1 MIILGLIILW
11 MSYLSNMTYSYFKIK
26 DIKIPLLKLI
36 IFPYELLLLQMYLT
50 IKDKN
55 FVYILNFFNSFK
67 SLIIYFRNIEDLSIF
82 NFLQNKTKNY
92 RYYNLIVIKGE

>member
-1 MIILGLIILW
+1 MIVLGLIILW
-11 MSYLSNMTYSYFKIK
+11 MSYLSVMTFSYFKIK
-26 DIKIPLLKLI
+26 DIKIPLLKAI

-82 NFLQNKTKNY
+82 NFLQNKTRNY

>member
-1 MIILGLIILW
+1 MIVLGLIILW
-11 MSYLSNMTYSYFKIK
+11 MSDLSTMTYSYFKIK

-55 FVYILNFFNSFK
+55 FVYILNFFK

-82 NFLQNKTKNY
+82 NFLQNKTRNY